1 MHKVFNQFPRIKIF
15 LCLFGRSPIFL
26 YVHFSYAAK
35 IWAAGN
41 FAFLGLVW
49 QTWVR
54 LSSMSQHSR
63 QVNSKLRDM
72 NKTKEVHFIA
82 HIGEI
87 FDDTEQE

>member
-1 MHKVFNQFPRIKIF
+1 
-15 LCLFGRSPIFL
+15 L
-26 YVHFSYAAK
+26 VHFGYAAE

-41 FAFLGLVW
+41 SAFLGLVW

-63 QVNSKLRDM
+63 QVNSKLRNM
-72 NKTKEVHFIA
+72 NKTKEVKFLA

-87 FDDTEQE
+87 VNNTKQEYKTIAC